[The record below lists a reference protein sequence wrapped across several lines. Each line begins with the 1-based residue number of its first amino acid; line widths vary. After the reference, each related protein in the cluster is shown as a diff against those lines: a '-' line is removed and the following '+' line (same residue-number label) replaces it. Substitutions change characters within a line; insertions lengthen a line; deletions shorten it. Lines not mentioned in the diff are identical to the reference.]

1 MLSKHLRS
9 LCGDPVGRCLA
20 MGWGSV
26 ITGGGWGAGAVQ
38 GREGEEAK
46 GTNWLLQQ
54 NWMWQCTARALH
66 FVYSPIQYMHI
77 RMYTMR
83 QRHTDMQWRQCAH
96 PPPQMWLTSKWK
108 CLHHFPPKFL
118 HSRVAISCNGNFA
131 VFPQSVYSGVLLQ
144 VLKQEVLCI
153 LLICIFNSCC
163 SIWWND
169 SFVLQLQQTQL
180 GIDNVQKC
188 YGIYL

>member
-1 MLSKHLRS
+1 MPRKHLRS
-9 LCGDPVGRCLA
+9 LRGDPVGRCLA

-38 GREGEEAK
+38 GSGGEEVKEA
-46 GTNWLLQQ
+46 NWLLQP
-54 NWMWQCTARALH
+54 NWMWRFHKSRSLC
-66 FVYSPIQYMHI
+66 IQSNTVHAY
-77 RMYTMR
+77 MYTMR
-83 QRHTDMQWRQCAH
+83 QRHTDMQCRQCAH
-96 PPPQMWLTSKWK
+96 PPPQMWPTSKWK
-108 CLHHFPPKFL
+108 CLHHFPAKFL

-144 VLKQEVLCI
+144 VLKQEVLGI
-153 LLICIFNSCC
+153 LLICIFKSCC
-163 SIWWND
+163 NIWWND

-188 YGIYL
+188 FGIYL